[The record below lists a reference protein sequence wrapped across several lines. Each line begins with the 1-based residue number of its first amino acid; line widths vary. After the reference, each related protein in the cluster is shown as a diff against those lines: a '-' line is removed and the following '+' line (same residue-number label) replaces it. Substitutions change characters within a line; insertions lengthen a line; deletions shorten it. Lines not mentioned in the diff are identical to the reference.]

1 LRRSKK
7 VKYSTIA
14 RELTDVK
21 AILNWE
27 KETIRVTSANKG
39 GPAWRDVPIHNDF
52 LPELKTWY
60 EDDQKAKGQF

>member
-1 LRRSKK
+1 M
-7 VKYSTIA
+7 
-14 RELTDVK
+14 TDVK